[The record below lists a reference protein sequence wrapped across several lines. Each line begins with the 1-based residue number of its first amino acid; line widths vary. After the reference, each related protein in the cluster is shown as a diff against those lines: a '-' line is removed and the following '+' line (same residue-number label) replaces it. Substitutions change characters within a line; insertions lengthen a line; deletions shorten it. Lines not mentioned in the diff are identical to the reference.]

1 MRFEKSSNP
10 NELKFVF
17 AGGTNFDPAHAVHVH
32 EGVMRPM
39 SDDKIESTFNLYD
52 KGMKAAAVPVSLTRQ
67 K

>member
-1 MRFEKSSNP
+1 
-10 NELKFVF
+10 
-17 AGGTNFDPAHAVHVH
+17 
-32 EGVMRPM
+32 MRPM